1 MRLKIKVKIPNQDV
15 QYEIEANVDTEGE
28 HHQGWS
34 LANKLNLIADRIA
47 LDTLSIEYE
56 VLDGRFKGVTSDN
69 YEKLYLEKGSVRD
82 NG

>member
-34 LANKLNLIADRIA
+34 FANKLDLAADNA
-47 LDTLSIEYE
+47 VLDTISIEYE
-56 VLDGRFKGVTSDN
+56 VLDGRFKGGASYNFD
-69 YEKLYLEKGSVRD
+69 KLYLEKESER
-82 NG
+82 